1 VQKATAKCAVG
12 TWETINGAGKQHTL
26 FFFKKKERK
35 ERPSKLLL
43 GFANPALLLFFGQE
57 KER

>member
-1 VQKATAKCAVG
+1 MRSWDLGDNQWCRETAYS
-12 TWETINGAGKQHTL
+12 
-26 FFFKKKERK
+26 FFLKKKERK

>member
-1 VQKATAKCAVG
+1 MVQG
-12 TWETINGAGKQHTL
+12 NSIL